1 MDRIRKAIKAFKE
14 SVKGKMPERLER
26 LPTTV
31 MEYYES
37 FVEGLA
43 DETAMQQGNSARAC
57 DNTPQP
63 NADCFCTL
71 MGVGAPVPHKV
82 SEHQCTL
89 EALERLWEA
98 LE

>member
-43 DETAMQQGNSARAC
+43 DETAMQQGNSA
-57 DNTPQP
+57 
-63 NADCFCTL
+63 
-71 MGVGAPVPHKV
+71 GV
-82 SEHQCTL
+82 
-89 EALERLWEA
+89 
-98 LE
+98 